1 MKDLVEFLA
10 RNLVDNPDAV
20 QVAEVDSG
28 RVIVYEL
35 QVADDDVGQ
44 VIGRQ
49 GKVIRAIRTLTKA
62 GAARQ
67 GLRVDIDVV

>member
-1 MKDLVEFLA
+1 MLELVQFLA
-10 RNLVDNPDAV
+10 RSLVDQPEAV
-20 QVAEVDSG
+20 QVEEVDSG

-35 QVADDDVGQ
+35 QVADDDVGK

-49 GKVIRAIRTLTKA
+49 GKVIRAIRTLAKA

-67 GLRVDIDVV
+67 GTRVDIDVV